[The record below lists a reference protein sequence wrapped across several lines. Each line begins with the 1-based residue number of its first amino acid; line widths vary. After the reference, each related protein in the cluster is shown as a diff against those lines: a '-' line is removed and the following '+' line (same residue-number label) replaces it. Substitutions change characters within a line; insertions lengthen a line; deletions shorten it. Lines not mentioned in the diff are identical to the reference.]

1 MTRSCLSSS
10 LLRLSPLALA
20 TVLAACSSLSTTFEG
35 EKVDYKSTGAKQVS
49 LEVPPDLSALQ
60 RDQRYAPVAGVVNA
74 SALQAAGP
82 APVQQPTTANVA
94 PTQIGN
100 VVLMRDGNTRWLS
113 TPLSPDQ
120 VWPQLEQFWAENGF
134 TLDIAQ
140 REAGVMQTNWNENRA
155 KLSQDIIRNTLGKVL
170 DNLYDTGERD
180 SFRTRIE
187 RTATGTE
194 IYVAHRGMIEVFVDQ
209 QKSQTT
215 WRARPADPQLEAAM
229 LARLMTKLGAQE
241 EKIKAQVA
249 ATSTAPA
256 SQAARARLQPGL
268 PLEGMEVDEPFDRAW
283 RRVGL
288 ALDRSGFTVEDRDR
302 GQGLFFVRY
311 IDPSLI
317 GKGEPSWTDKVFGIF
332 SGGEKKPQ
340 AGAPARYRIALKGD
354 GQSTKVAVQDLQG
367 ATLTDDAARRILDVL
382 VTELK

>member
-1 MTRSCLSSS
+1 MTRSCLSLS
-10 LLRLSPLALA
+10 LLRLPPLALA
-20 TVLAACSSLSTTFEG
+20 TVLAGCTITGGTLEG
-35 EKVDYKSTGAKQVS
+35 DKVDYKSSGAKQVS

-82 APVQQPTTANVA
+82 APVQPTTANVA
-94 PTQIGN
+94 PAQIGN
-100 VVLMRDGNTRWLS
+100 VLLMRDGNTRWLS
-113 TPLSPDQ
+113 TQLSADQ

-187 RTATGTE
+187 RTPTGTE
-194 IYVAHRGMIEVFVDQ
+194 IYVAHRGMIEVFIDQ

-229 LARLMTKLGAQE
+229 LARLMNKLGAKE
-241 EKIKAQVA
+241 EQVKAQVA
-249 ATSTAPA
+249 AAAP
-256 SQAARARLQPGL
+256 SDQPARARLVPGQPPTAL
-268 PLEGMEVDEPFDRAW
+268 QVDEPFDRAW

-302 GQGLFFVRY
+302 AQGLFFVRY

-317 GKGEPSWTDKVFGIF
+317 GKGEPGWTDKLFSVF

-340 AGAPARYRIALKGD
+340 NAGLARYRVALKPE
-354 GQSTKVAVQDLQG
+354 GQATTLAVQDLQG
-367 ATLTDDAARRILDVL
+367 NILSDDAAQRILALL

>member
-1 MTRSCLSSS
+1 MTRSCLLSS

-20 TVLAACSSLSTTFEG
+20 AVLAGCTITGSALEG
-35 EKVDYKSTGAKQVS
+35 DKVDYKSSGAKQVS

-60 RDQRYAPVAGVVNA
+60 RDQRYAPVAGAINA
-74 SALQAAGP
+74 SALQSAGP
-82 APVQQPTTANVA
+82 AVAVLPTTANVA
-94 PTQIGN
+94 PAQIGN
-100 VVLMRDGNTRWLS
+100 VLLMRDGNTRWLS
-113 TPLSPDQ
+113 TQLSADQ

-155 KLSQDIIRNTLGKVL
+155 KLSQDIIRNTLGKVM

-194 IYVAHRGMIEVFVDQ
+194 IYVAHRGMIEVFIDQ

-229 LARLMTKLGAQE
+229 LARLMNKLGAKE
-241 EKIKAQVA
+241 EQVKAQVA
-249 ATSTAPA
+249 AAAP
-256 SQAARARLQPGL
+256 SDQPARARLVPGQPPTAL
-268 PLEGMEVDEPFDRAW
+268 QVDEPFDRAW

-302 GQGLFFVRY
+302 AQGLFFVRY

-317 GKGEPSWTDKVFGIF
+317 GKGEPGWTDKLFSVF

-340 AGAPARYRIALKGD
+340 NAGLARYRVALKPE
-354 GQSTKVAVQDLQG
+354 GQATTLAVQDLQG
-367 ATLTDDAARRILDVL
+367 NTLSDDAAQRILALL